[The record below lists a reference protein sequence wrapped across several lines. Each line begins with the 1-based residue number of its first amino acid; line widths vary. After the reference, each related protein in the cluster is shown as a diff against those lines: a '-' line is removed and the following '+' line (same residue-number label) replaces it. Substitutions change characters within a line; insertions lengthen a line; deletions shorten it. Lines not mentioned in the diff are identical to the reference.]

1 MDGVPYLTQ
10 RPIAAGESF
19 RYTLTPPDAGTY
31 WYHPHCNTLDQMAR
45 GLTGVLVV
53 EDDEDAG
60 FDQDLP
66 LNIRD
71 FRLGEDGQFIE
82 LFKARNAAR
91 GGTLGTVSTVNWE
104 VTPIYDLPA
113 GSLVRLRLAVTDVT
127 RIGTYDLDGGTAKV
141 IALDANPL
149 RQPVAPRGI
158 VVAPGQRADIALRV
172 PDGEDEIV
180 SLKLRTA
187 KGPRVLV
194 RFRPIGASA
203 GRALGELK
211 PLRPNRVPEPDLADA
226 ETMDFVFGWSPNG
239 DAPAP
244 SICGTLGYTFW
255 SINRV
260 AWRGDAPGPVGP
272 LAALKRGK
280 SYVLR
285 LRNETPNDHPIHLHG
300 MSFRLLRSDK
310 RKIASLVTDTALL
323 KSQEVME
330 VALVADNPG
339 NWAFH
344 CHVIEHQKS
353 GLTGYLRVE

>member
-1 MDGVPYLTQ
+1 M
-10 RPIAAGESF
+10 
-19 RYTLTPPDAGTY
+19 
-31 WYHPHCNTLDQMAR
+31 
-45 GLTGVLVV
+45 
-53 EDDEDAG
+53 
-60 FDQDLP
+60 
-66 LNIRD
+66 
-71 FRLGEDGQFIE
+71 
-82 LFKARNAAR
+82 
-91 GGTLGTVSTVNWE
+91 
-104 VTPIYDLPA
+104 
-113 GSLVRLRLAVTDVT
+113 
-127 RIGTYDLDGGTAKV
+127 
-141 IALDANPL
+141 
-149 RQPVAPRGI
+149 
-158 VVAPGQRADIALRV
+158 

-194 RFRPIGASA
+194 RFLPIGASA

-244 SICGTLGYTFW
+244 GICGTLGYTFW

-260 AWRGDAPGPVGP
+260 AWRGDAPGPVDP

-280 SYVLR
+280 AMFCAFATKRRTIIRSICTVCPSVCY
-285 LRNETPNDHPIHLHG
+285 
-300 MSFRLLRSDK
+300 SDK

-339 NWAFH
+339 NWVFH

-353 GLTGYLRVE
+353 GLSGYLRVE